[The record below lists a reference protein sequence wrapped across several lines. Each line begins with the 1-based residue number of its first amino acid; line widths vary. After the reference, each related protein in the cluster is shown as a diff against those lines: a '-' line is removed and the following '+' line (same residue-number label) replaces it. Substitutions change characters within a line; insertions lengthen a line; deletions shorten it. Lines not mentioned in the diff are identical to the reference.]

1 MRKAV
6 ALELFEGNI
15 RYFISSFRRRASN
28 GGRFHQRVKRGT
40 ARALGV
46 TTSRPLN
53 FYSDRKKLQ
62 QACSTLLRSSSSITL
77 RVPVIGI
84 SVGDIVAFG
93 GGFKK
98 LESDS

>member
-6 ALELFEGNI
+6 ALELVEGNI
-15 RYFISSFRRRASN
+15 RYFVSSFRRRASN

-62 QACSTLLRSSSSITL
+62 QACSTLLRSSITL